1 MVERVLYSLPDHHN
15 YGACHCQQNCLLWL
29 KLCLVS
35 VQGRS
40 GQFIKIPRLINYTI
54 DSCNT
59 KKSLKCSPRQNQ
71 LHAKDAAFIRGQNL
85 RQVKHAF
92 IKKSKIYIYIFSLFD
107 LKDEVSFLITCGPSY
122 TCPLQNHRAN
132 FTKFRTQHRGL
143 RQFRCQLYDIDVHCI
158 IQKGSK
164 SDLEK
169 PLSTRSKHLANK
181 KFWCDMYNLQVS

>member
-40 GQFIKIPRLINYTI
+40 GQFIQIPRLINYTI
-54 DSCNT
+54 DSWNT

-71 LHAKDAAFIRGQNL
+71 LHGKDAAFIRGQNF
-85 RQVKHAF
+85 RQVKHVY

-107 LKDEVSFLITCGPSY
+107 LKDEVSFLDHLWSVVYLSSPEPPG
-122 TCPLQNHRAN
+122 
-132 FTKFRTQHRGL
+132 
-143 RQFRCQLYDIDVHCI
+143 QFHQISHIAQGVT
-158 IQKGSK
+158 
-164 SDLEK
+164 
-169 PLSTRSKHLANK
+169 PV
-181 KFWCDMYNLQVS
+181 QVPTV